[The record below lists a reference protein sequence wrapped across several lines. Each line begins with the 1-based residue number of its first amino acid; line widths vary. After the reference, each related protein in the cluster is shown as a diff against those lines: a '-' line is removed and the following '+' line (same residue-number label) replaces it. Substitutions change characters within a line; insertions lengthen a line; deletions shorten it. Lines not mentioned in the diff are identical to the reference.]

1 MYLYLTNDI
10 PQHKKILYYY
20 TYTLYIIHHVV
31 IMTFLR
37 VPISVY
43 LDPKILSAN
52 EVSQHFFRMVRDV
65 SASVSREKKQGQNV
79 L

>member
-1 MYLYLTNDI
+1 
-10 PQHKKILYYY
+10 
-20 TYTLYIIHHVV
+20 
-31 IMTFLR
+31 MTFLR

-65 SASVSREKKQGQNV
+65 SASVSREKKLHCNDEIGKYGSH
-79 L
+79 